1 MQGCQQQ
8 NNGANPTST
17 IHFTILCPS
26 ALNLLPGRPLLN
38 PSLESSERCI
48 LLGLLD
54 APFAPEE
61 EVCLRKK

>member
-1 MQGCQQQ
+1 MQGYQQQ
-8 NNGANPTST
+8 NNGAKSTST
-17 IHFTILCPS
+17 ILLTILCPS